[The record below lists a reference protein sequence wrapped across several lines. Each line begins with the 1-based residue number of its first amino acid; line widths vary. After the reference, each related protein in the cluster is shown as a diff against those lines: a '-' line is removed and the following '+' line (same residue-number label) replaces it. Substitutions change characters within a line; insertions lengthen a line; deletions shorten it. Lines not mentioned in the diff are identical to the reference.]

1 MNGRIP
7 TPLSKRFSLFSGK
20 TVSYVILILFF
31 LFMAFPLLW
40 LFYSSLKPMQEIYD
54 NVFALP
60 KRVDVS
66 NYLHIWRTSTFP
78 RYYLNS
84 VIVTVISTIGIVI
97 LSSLAG
103 FIFGRVQFKGRNTLF
118 FILIAGMMIPVQVT
132 LIPNFILLRELRLFD
147 TYLAMIL
154 PYIAFNIPISV
165 FIMRG
170 FFHELPIEL
179 EDAACI
185 DGCSLKR
192 ICFSIMMPLSMPALS
207 TITIFNF
214 FTVWNELIF
223 ALTFTNRQEVRTIP
237 VGVMDFVGQF
247 ETDYGYIFAALSS
260 ASIPLLIVYFIG
272 QKRIIAGLTAGAIK
286 G

>member
-1 MNGRIP
+1 
-7 TPLSKRFSLFSGK
+7 
-20 TVSYVILILFF
+20 
-31 LFMAFPLLW
+31 MAFPLIW
-40 LFYSSLKPMQEIYD
+40 LFYSSLKPMQEIYES
-54 NVFALP
+54 VFALP
-60 KRVDVS
+60 RHLDIS
-66 NYLHIWRTSTFP
+66 NYVHIWGTSTFP

-84 VIVTVISTIGIVI
+84 LIVTVISTVGIVT
-97 LSSLAG
+97 LASLAG
-103 FIFGRVQFKGRNTLF
+103 FVFGRVRFKFREVLF
-118 FILIAGMMIPVQVT
+118 FVLIAGMMIPVQVT
-132 LIPNFILLRELRLFD
+132 LIPNFILLRDLRLFD
-147 TYLAMIL
+147 TYLAMIF

-170 FFHELPIEL
+170 FFQELPIEL

-192 ICFSIMMPLSMPALS
+192 VCFNIMMPLSLPALS

-237 VGVMDFVGQF
+237 VGIMDFVGQF

-260 ASIPLLIVYFIG
+260 ASIPLLVVYFIG

>member
-147 TYLAMIL
+147 TYRL
-154 PYIAFNIPISV
+154 
-165 FIMRG
+165 
-170 FFHELPIEL
+170 
-179 EDAACI
+179 
-185 DGCSLKR
+185 
-192 ICFSIMMPLSMPALS
+192 
-207 TITIFNF
+207 
-214 FTVWNELIF
+214 F
-223 ALTFTNRQEVRTIP
+223 AVS
-237 VGVMDFVGQF
+237 GG
-247 ETDYGYIFAALSS
+247 
-260 ASIPLLIVYFIG
+260 
-272 QKRIIAGLTAGAIK
+272 
-286 G
+286 